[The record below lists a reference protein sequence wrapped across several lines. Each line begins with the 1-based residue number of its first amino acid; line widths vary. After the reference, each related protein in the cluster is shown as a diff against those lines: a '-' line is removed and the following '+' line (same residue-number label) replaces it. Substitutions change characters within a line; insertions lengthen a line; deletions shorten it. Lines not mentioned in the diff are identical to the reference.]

1 MAFLC
6 EAIATRALEANEKDK
21 IMTRTNLY
29 LFWGFWGLIA
39 ALWLVLNPDIL
50 TASGIFA
57 LRQFVMQW
65 SGTIAMA
72 AMSVAMILSLR
83 PRWPE
88 RRLGGLDKLYRFHK
102 WLGIG
107 ALGLAVFHWLW
118 SEAPK
123 WAVGAGL
130 LARPE
135 RGPRPEITDPVRAY
149 LNSWRGTAEG
159 LGEWAFYAVVI
170 LLVIALVKLIP
181 YRLFRYT
188 HRLVPLVYLVLV
200 FHSVI
205 LIEYD
210 MWATPL
216 GVLMAVLMIAGSYAA
231 VLSVFGA
238 IGRGRRVPGQ
248 IVALNNFAGVRS
260 LRTEIQLAPGWK
272 GHKAGQFAFVTSNT
286 LEGAHPYTIASSW
299 VPSDP
304 KITFVTKELG
314 DHTTGLA
321 ERLKIGQKVTVE
333 GPYGCFT
340 FDDGLP
346 RQIWVG
352 AGIGITPFLA
362 RLKELADADPN
373 APRPQID
380 LFHST
385 REVDDAA
392 LERLAADT
400 HAANVRLHLLIDGR
414 DGRLGGERIRE
425 AVPDWREASL
435 WFCGPSGFGKSLRA
449 DFAQQGL
456 DVESRFHQELF
467 EMR

>member
-1 MAFLC
+1 
-6 EAIATRALEANEKDK
+6 
-21 IMTRTNLY
+21 MTRTNLQI
-29 LFWGFWGLIA
+29 FWGFWAAIA
-39 ALWLVLNPDIL
+39 LLWLAVSPEIL

-57 LRQFVMQW
+57 LRDSIMQW
-65 SGTIAMA
+65 SGVVAMA
-72 AMSVAMILSLR
+72 AMSIAMILSLR
-83 PRWPE
+83 PRWVE
-88 RRLGGLDKLYRFHK
+88 RRLGGLDKMYRFHK

-135 RGPRPEITDPVRAY
+135 RGPRPEITDPVQAFFRS
-149 LNSWRGTAEG
+149 LRGTAEG

-188 HRLVPLVYLVLV
+188 HRVLPVVYLVLA
-200 FHSVI
+200 FHSVV
-205 LIEYD
+205 LIDYD
-210 MWATPL
+210 KWMTPL
-216 GVLMAVLMIAGSYAA
+216 GAIMAVLILLGCYAA
-231 VLSVFGA
+231 LVSLFGA
-238 IGRGRRVPGQ
+238 IGRGRRVTGE
-248 IVALNNFAGVRS
+248 IVGLRNYAGVRS
-260 LRTEIQLAPGWK
+260 LESEIRLRPGWA
-272 GHKAGQFAFVTSNT
+272 GHQAGQFAFVTSNR
-286 LEGAHPYTIASSW
+286 LEGAHPYTIASAW
-299 VPSDP
+299 TPEDP
-304 KITFVTKELG
+304 TVTFVTKELG

-321 ERLKIGQKVTVE
+321 ERLKVGQEVTVE

-340 FDDGLP
+340 FDDGAP
-346 RQIWVG
+346 RQIWIG

-362 RLKELADADPN
+362 RLKELAQE
-373 APRPQID
+373 APGTERPEID

-385 REVDDAA
+385 REVDEAA
-392 LERLAADT
+392 LERIAAEAR
-400 HAANVRLHLLIDGR
+400 AAKVRLHLLIDAR

-425 AVPDWREASL
+425 AVPGWREASL
-435 WFCGPSGFGKSLRA
+435 WFCGPSGFGKSLRE

-456 DVESRFHQELF
+456 NVDRNFHQELF